1 VPATRLALAA
11 VAAALVLAGCGAA
24 ASTRPPAAP
33 TAATTA
39 PAAVCAWYT
48 PTAPQGQQ
56 VILTTTGQPCGAAA
70 PAVEFAA
77 VHLRRVWYST
87 SLDFGGEATLIAQ
100 LRRGAV
106 VVRIF
111 QLGASSDTMNA
122 AGLLA
127 DDFQA
132 AGWVPQLPTGPQG
145 PAPSISYSTAVGA

>member
-1 VPATRLALAA
+1 
-11 VAAALVLAGCGAA
+11 VAAALAVAGCGAA
-24 ASTRPPAAP
+24 ASTRPPATP

-39 PAAVCAWYT
+39 PPAACAWYT

-56 VILTTTGQPCGAAA
+56 VILTATGTSCGAAA
-70 PAVEFAA
+70 PVVEFAA
-77 VHLRRVWYST
+77 VKLRRVWYST

-111 QLGASSDTMNA
+111 QFGASSDTMNA

-132 AGWVPQLPTGPQG
+132 AGWRPVVPTGPQG
-145 PAPSISYSTAVGA
+145 PAPSISYSTGTVA